1 MSVAEETRRP
11 VKGGHKNKQGKKQQ

>member
-1 MSVAEETRRP
+1 MPAAEETRRP